1 MQSASCEVV
10 GEFREFSGLFPDVHH
25 RRDAGEPVP
34 RGRRR
39 EMGTEFDDFTLEW
52 DSRQLFRAGA
62 PVHVSPKALDLLRLL
77 VERRPGAVSKAELHE
92 RLWPATFISDAT
104 LTSLVAEL
112 RAGLGDS
119 AVQPRFV
126 RTVHRFGYAFCGTVR
141 DESRSRRRPLLDV
154 TCWVIWEA
162 GQVALREGENV
173 LGRDRDVAV
182 WFDATDVSR
191 RHARIVIAGGRAI
204 LEDLDS
210 KNGTYVRG
218 ARIAAPWPLEDGDQ
232 IGVGSAVVTFRVAA
246 GGASTESRHALESD
260 R

>member
-1 MQSASCEVV
+1 M
-10 GEFREFSGLFPDVHH
+10 
-25 RRDAGEPVP
+25 RRGEPETDLEAADPGSRVD
-34 RGRRR
+34 GRR
-39 EMGTEFDDFTLEW
+39 
-52 DSRQLFRAGA
+52 
-62 PVHVSPKALDLLRLL
+62 HVVRLDARDVWTTSL
-77 VERRPGAVSKAELHE
+77 AELWAHRE
-92 RLWPATFISDAT
+92 VLYFLVVRNLKVRYRQTVLGAAWPATFISDAT

-218 ARIAAPWPLEDGDQ
+218 ARITAPWPLEDGDQ